1 MNINNGYTASKLQSD
16 ISNMVLVSTTFTD
29 KWNKLTGERFSQNS
43 ENLAKAGKD
52 LYQHTKEYFET
63 ANKLI
68 QNSNTPQA
76 QRVAKDIASVNRR
89 LGDAIEKLGTEAFKQ
104 AAENTQKAAKAMTN
118 AKVATGAGSAV
129 SLTELAVAV
138 NNAVKTGDW
147 EGVGESASGL
157 AGSIAGSAAGAKIA
171 TIALTIMASAGMVV
185 STPVVIGVVATA
197 AAAGAFF
204 GSESGKR
211 LWDWTKDI
219 RDDLSDTMADVLTD
233 FFGLPRSGEYHIYD
247 PLVLDL
253 DGNGIIDIQA
263 INGYKGAMFD
273 HDGDGIATATSWIG
287 SKDGLLVFDKNN
299 DGIINSGRELFGD
312 STLIDNDTLAKHGY
326 EALAKF
332 DDNHDGVID
341 VNDTAFGS
349 LKVWQDK
356 NGDGISTFD
365 ELIGLSS
372 LGIDRLF
379 LEHSDVNQVFD
390 NATIIKQGKFSQ
402 NGKEQLMADMGFN
415 QNTIYS
421 RHTDKI
427 ELTDAQKGLPTLNG
441 MGRLRDL
448 RQASALSD
456 KLTDILT
463 QYQTA
468 TTKTAQLA
476 LLPALIQAWSDTDK
490 DKDDSFTPMFSQ
502 AMIRTPSAGIGLTPT
517 QANTLSTFSIDIALQ
532 SKLAKLADKIAIL
545 DSFAGT
551 KTDKLY
557 IANHSQAEQILDSID
572 KTYHSLQG
580 SIYQSLLTQT
590 RLSPYFEKIAL
601 VFDGK
606 AFYFDYSALK
616 AFIDSKHQSD
626 PQNAFVDLAELL
638 VYGGINAWDEGRTML
653 SSFAT
658 QAQDKGVLDDYL
670 ALLDN
675 ATINKLATQQGG
687 DTDDVLTAVGI
698 LNQDVLY
705 GNGGND
711 TLVAGTKTS
720 ILTGGTGS
728 DRYIYQTG
736 FGDSIIDNQDTSHG
750 RFDTIVL
757 DFVKKSQLSY
767 ERVGDS
773 LVIHVAG
780 QNGVITVKDMF
791 VGDTLTHHIDQIT
804 LKDATI
810 SLQQISTQLLKGTN
824 KDDTIIGFGTDDI
837 INGQAGND
845 TIQGRGG
852 SDTIYA
858 GMGNDH
864 IDAGAGNDTIYLIS
878 GSNYAYGG
886 DDNDVIY
893 SGIGHD
899 TLEGGI
905 GSDVYV
911 FGRNFGQDQII
922 NFNPNHQDND
932 VIQFT
937 DGIRLNQ
944 LNFSRHDNHLII
956 GQKYTNNHIKVTNF
970 FDKDTMGDFA
980 IQKVVGADGVSI
992 DTSQIKQIVSTAS
1005 FGNDILYADSTGSRL
1020 DGKQGNDSLI
1030 GGSGDDVLIGGIGND
1045 TLRGNKGDDWLIG
1058 GTQSDTYLYQK
1069 GDGKDTIV
1077 DVGGINDILKM
1088 QNLTLAQ
1095 LNIEKHNHNLWV
1107 NIKGSNEGVIIEN
1120 YFANSQ
1126 FNNHSFAKFGTSTR
1140 SNGANVIEQIILDD
1154 MTLRPQDVYQMVYD
1168 TVI

>member
-1 MNINNGYTASKLQSD
+1 MKKEKIEVVSRNIGTIGRPYYHQFILYTDKNGDQWATSGWAESSPRKGSP
-16 ISNMVLVSTTFTD
+16 FTD
-29 KWNKLTGERFSQNS
+29 SSQGGLSGSGGSGSSHVGSSGNGSSGSGGSGSGSSASSYGKIITTQGKYDKTYPDHPNNRNVKSNQTYKHESIVQGDDLSKQWNDIKRTMDDI
-43 ENLAKAGKD
+43 GKEGHQYRPVD
-52 LYQHTKEYFET
+52 
-63 ANKLI
+63 
-68 QNSNTPQA
+68 QNSNTVVGTA
-76 QRVAKDIASVNRR
+76 LERVGLPRPKNDGFSGNWAPGAD
-89 LGDAIEKLGTEAFKQ
+89 
-104 AAENTQKAAKAMTN
+104 NTLPDDYWFDDGHQC
-118 AKVATGAGSAV
+118 
-129 SLTELAVAV
+129 
-138 NNAVKTGDW
+138 
-147 EGVGESASGL
+147 
-157 AGSIAGSAAGAKIA
+157 
-171 TIALTIMASAGMVV
+171 V
-185 STPVVIGVVATA
+185 ST
-197 AAAGAFF
+197 
-204 GSESGKR
+204 
-211 LWDWTKDI
+211 WQNDI
-219 RDDLSDTMADVLTD
+219 
-233 FFGLPRSGEYHIYD
+233 PRSGEYHIYD

-572 KTYHSLQG
+572 KTYHSLQD
-580 SIYQSLLTQT
+580 SVYQSLLTQT

-601 VFDGK
+601 VFDDNGLH
-606 AFYFDYSALK
+606 FDYSALK
-616 AFIDSKHQSD
+616 AFIDSKHQND

-638 VYGGINAWDEGRTML
+638 IYGGINAWDEGRTML

-687 DTDDVLTAVGI
+687 DTNDVLTAVGI

-720 ILTGGTGS
+720 ILTGGAGS

-757 DFVKKSQLSY
+757 DFAKKSQLSY

-780 QNGVITVKDMF
+780 QKGVITVKDMF
-791 VGDTLTHHIDQIT
+791 AGDTLTHHIDQIT

-956 GQKYTNNHIKVTNF
+956 EQKYTNNHIKVTNF

-1005 FGNDILYADSTGSRL
+1005 FGNDTLYADSTGSRL

-1030 GGSGDDVLIGGIGND
+1030 GGSGNDVLIGGIGND